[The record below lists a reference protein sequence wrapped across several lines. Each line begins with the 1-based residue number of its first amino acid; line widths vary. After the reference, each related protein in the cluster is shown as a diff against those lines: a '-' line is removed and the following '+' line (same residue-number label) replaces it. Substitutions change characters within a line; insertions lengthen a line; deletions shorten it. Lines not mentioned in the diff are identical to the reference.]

1 MMGITKSNQKTAK
14 KEYRWLDRLLNSSF
28 LFLSP
33 YALLFGLLI
42 LLPVIV
48 AFLLS
53 FTYFNTV
60 QFPEFIGFQNYIDL
74 IMGDTIF
81 FTKCADEYD
90 FVWCDCW
97 ACRLYARFFSRL
109 EYFASYPSNA
119 DHLYSDHLLT
129 FDYRLHHDGD
139 SLAGFIQ
146 W

>member
-81 FTKCADEYD
+81 LQNALMNTI
-90 FVWCDCW
+90 
-97 ACRLYARFFSRL
+97 LYGVIVGPVGYMLAFFSPGIFRKL
-109 EYFASYPSNA
+109 PIECGP
-119 DHLYSDHLLT
+119 
-129 FDYRLHHDGD
+129 
-139 SLAGFIQ
+139 FIQ
-146 W
+146 